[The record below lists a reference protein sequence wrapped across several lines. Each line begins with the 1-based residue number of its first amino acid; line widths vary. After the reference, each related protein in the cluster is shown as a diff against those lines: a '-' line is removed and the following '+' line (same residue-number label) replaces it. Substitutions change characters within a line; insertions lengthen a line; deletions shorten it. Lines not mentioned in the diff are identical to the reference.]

1 MFYIIMGFIFLS
13 YSILSF
19 VEVANSI
26 FKLKSSSVAL
36 EYILFSTNTIHTI
49 GFVAITFAAG
59 VYIAQQGKKQM
70 KEEKN
75 QKNSK

>member
-19 VEVANSI
+19 IEVANNI
-26 FKLKSSSVAL
+26 FKVKSSSLTL
-36 EYILFSTNTIHTI
+36 EYILFSSDTIHTI
-49 GFVAITFAAG
+49 GFIAITFAAG
-59 VYIAQQGKKQM
+59 VYIAKQGKEQM